1 MMANQR
7 RLAVKRGMNMKR
19 MMLQWRILRPHIGST
34 SNKWVIHTSIIIVM
48 VSLRYWLQELRCL
61 NGLDQA
67 HWTMRLLKLTVLG
80 NINLLLL
87 LILPVVVKAQLLT
100 DFLCDHILAP
110 MTRTF
115 KIGITA
121 RNVQLQVIMI
131 ILKMMIDD
139 LVSMRTNL
147 SSLMW
152 VIPIWLGYNFTITI
166 LLE

>member
-1 MMANQR
+1 M
-7 RLAVKRGMNMKR
+7 
-19 MMLQWRILRPHIGST
+19 
-34 SNKWVIHTSIIIVM
+34 
-48 VSLRYWLQELRCL
+48 
-61 NGLDQA
+61 
-67 HWTMRLLKLTVLG
+67 LKLTVLG

-147 SSLMW
+147 SSLM
-152 VIPIWLGYNFTITI
+152 
-166 LLE
+166 